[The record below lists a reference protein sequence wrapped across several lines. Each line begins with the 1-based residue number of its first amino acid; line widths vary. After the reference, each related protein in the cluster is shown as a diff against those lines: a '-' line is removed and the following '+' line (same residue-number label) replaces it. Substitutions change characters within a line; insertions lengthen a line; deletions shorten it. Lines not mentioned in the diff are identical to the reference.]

1 MLAAARDRLRSENGF
16 SLVELLVTA
25 SVGMIIVLAAGNM
38 LDASG
43 RASAEVQ
50 DRVDS
55 VQRGRTTMESVSQKL
70 RSQVCLNS
78 ALPAIAK
85 AEANEMWFYTD
96 LGDHSTTVFAPEA
109 RKLRWVP
116 GATGQNGS
124 IVEDVWD
131 TVVLSPT
138 LAPTPTGTRDATFGR
153 TPSRTRTLIDNV
165 ALADD
170 VDDRDGDGDK
180 TEIRPLFDYYR
191 FLGVDPA
198 TPNDRLTA
206 PLPADQLARVVRIA
220 VAWDSRPTRGPK
232 TRTALDTRTETD
244 VFVRTADPTDPDN
257 SPSCL

>member
-1 MLAAARDRLRSENGF
+1 VSSLRAEGGF
-16 SLVELLVTA
+16 SLVEMLVTV
-25 SVGMIIVLAAGNM
+25 SVGMVVLLATGNL

-55 VQRGRTTMESVSQKL
+55 VQRGRTSMEEITKRL

-78 ALPAIAK
+78 SLPAMAK
-85 AEANEMWFYTD
+85 GEANEMWFYTD
-96 LGDHSTTVFAPEA
+96 LGDHSTAAFAPEA

-116 GATGQNGS
+116 GAAGQNGS

-131 TVVLSPT
+131 TVVMSPAA
-138 LAPTPTGTRDATFGR
+138 APTPTATRDATFGR
-153 TPSRTRTLIDNV
+153 TPDRTRSIIQGVD
-165 ALADD
+165 LAEDS
-170 VDDRDGDGDK
+170 DDRDGDGNRA
-180 TEIRPLFDYYR
+180 EIRPLFDYYR

-206 PLPADQLARVVRIA
+206 PLPEDQLARVVRIA
-220 VAWDSRPTRGPK
+220 VSFDSRPTRGPRS
-232 TRTALDTRTETD
+232 RTALDTRTETD